1 MLAPHERVLEG
12 LVTTENEDGS
22 VNLAPM
28 GPVTDD
34 CQTHFL
40 LKPFQTSTTYANLK
54 RTGKAAFHVTDDVAM
69 LAAAAIGRLSACDVP
84 EMRTEQGYHIVGTAC
99 RWYGLEVVDQV
110 IDTERAQFACS
121 VVAIGT
127 LREYF
132 GLNRAKHAV
141 LEAAILA
148 TRIRLLP
155 PAEIEEQLSRLR
167 PWVEKTGALVE
178 HQAFEMLT
186 RYVRENQVPE

>member
-34 CQTHFL
+34 RQTHFL
-40 LKPFQTSTTYANLK
+40 LKPFQTSTTYANLR
-54 RTGKAAFHVTDDVAM
+54 RTGRAAFHVTDDVAM
-69 LAAAAIGRLSACDVP
+69 LAAAAIGRLSASDVP
-84 EMRTEQGYHIVGTAC
+84 EIRLEQGFHIVGSAC
-99 RWYGLEVVDQV
+99 RWYGLQVVEQV
-110 IDTERAQFACS
+110 VDTERAQFTCN
-121 VVAIGT
+121 VVASGT

-155 PAEIEEQLSRLR
+155 MDEIEEQLNRLR

-178 HQAFEMLT
+178 HEAFEMLT
-186 RYVRENQVPE
+186 RYVRENQVPK